1 MATDPP
7 SWDIPDLDEP
17 SVRPPRNGTDRSGA
31 ACRDDPN
38 PALDDDDLFGHGA
51 EALQLELGSTPA
63 PAEPPPTQP
72 NASAPAVE
80 ETSPTPADLGV
91 PPPFADAQAKSG
103 PPAET
108 EAVVPTEVRE
118 PRPGF
123 RITLERRLD
132 SWADRILPDPVRD
145 RFGDGGLIELFS
157 GTLLIVG
164 SVTASV
170 GSCSYLAATGERVD
184 TGWLAGLLLVAGVG
198 LIVHGW
204 VRGGGS

>member
-1 MATDPP
+1 MAADPP

-17 SVRPPRNGTDRSGA
+17 AVRPPKDGSGVA
-31 ACRDDPN
+31 GRGDPS
-38 PALDDDDLFGHGA
+38 PALDDDLFGYGA

-63 PAEPPPTQP
+63 PAEPSPPQ
-72 NASAPAVE
+72 ASAPAPAVE

-91 PPPFADAQAKSG
+91 PAPFADARVKSG
-103 PPAET
+103 APAET
-108 EAVVPTEVRE
+108 EAVAPTEVSE

-123 RITLERRLD
+123 RVTLERRLD

-145 RFGDGGLIELFS
+145 RFVDGGLTELFS
-157 GTLLIVG
+157 GSLLIVG

-170 GSCSYLAATGERVD
+170 GSCTYLAATGERVD